1 MIEKIRKTMK
11 EIRNLAG
18 VKISKLHIPKH
29 FKMSIRIPKL
39 HILKRFKMSMRIPK
53 LRISKYFKWSFDIS
67 IRHKILLV
75 VIMSVLIPMVF
86 SIYISERIVSQKIE
100 DEWNTR
106 LLNSLN
112 SAKYYFEDYQ
122 QKAKD
127 SATILSSF
135 SELRTYTIESNNL
148 KASQFL
154 VQLTS
159 ELGLDFVLIADQNKK
174 LIARTDQP
182 SKYGDD
188 LSNDFMVKS
197 GLAGLKAVSIET
209 MDKAIYI
216 QSAAPIKSD
225 ISATGVTTIGT
236 VVTQYNI
243 DKRFL
248 EYVKKLNGLET
259 TLYIKDNI
267 ISTLLDEKDSK
278 YKDIKASLKVDGD
291 IESKL
296 LKGKET
302 QFETKR
308 VNNKPYYIAYSS
320 LRDRKGE
327 VVGLL
332 SVAVAQDS
340 IIKAKADMKLYFG
353 IVIFIGL
360 VVGVVSAVVIS
371 RKVVNPINRL
381 VADTKRIAHGDLT
394 YMSKI
399 ESNDEIGQLS
409 KEFNNMATS
418 LKLLVSQVINTVDH
432 TSASSVQLTKYIDE
446 VEVIAKK
453 IEVSSEQIKIGSQSQ
468 STYLKETKKDLGIV
482 LNSALDISKQTNEMA
497 NYTNKA
503 KQFVEKEALALK
515 ELDGN
520 MLHTKETILNM
531 SGRIELFKGNLKQ
544 IKGAIEIITSI
555 ADKTKLLALNA
566 AIEAARAGDSGR
578 GFGVVAA
585 EIRKLSD
592 ESNSSVKDIS
602 QVIKSLFIEMNATAE
617 VAEKSVVQFEASSNI
632 VSEIENSFSQIVQA
646 INRINNM
653 IEDISKKSQLQS
665 SNTENINS
673 FMNDISSIVM
683 DSFTESQ
690 LLHQGSQDQ
699 TQNLIK
705 VSEELVGLLADIEKV
720 HSTVKQFHI

>member
-1 MIEKIRKTMK
+1 MP
-11 EIRNLAG
+11 
-18 VKISKLHIPKH
+18 KLHIPK
-29 FKMSIRIPKL
+29 
-39 HILKRFKMSMRIPK
+39 
-53 LRISKYFKWSFDIS
+53 YFKWYFNIS

-112 SAKYYFEDYQ
+112 SGRYYFEDYQ

-135 SELRTYTIESNNL
+135 SELRKYTMESNNL
-148 KASQFL
+148 SASQFL

-159 ELGLDFVLIADQNKK
+159 ELGLDFVMIADQNKK
-174 LIARTDQP
+174 LVARTDQP

-188 LSNDFMVKS
+188 LSNNFNVKS
-197 GLAGLKAVSIET
+197 GLAGQKAVTIEAT
-209 MDKAIYI
+209 DKAIYI

-225 ISATGVTTIGT
+225 ILATGVTTVGT

-259 TLYIKDNI
+259 TLYIKGNI
-267 ISTLLDEKDSK
+267 ISTLLDEKGSE
-278 YKDIKASLKVDGD
+278 YTSIKDSLKMNDD
-291 IESKL
+291 IERKL
-296 LKGKET
+296 LKGKEI
-302 QFETKR
+302 QFETKH
-308 VNNKPYYIAYSS
+308 VNNKSYYMAYSS

-353 IVIFIGL
+353 IILFIGL
-360 VVGVVSAVVIS
+360 LVGIISAVFIS
-371 RKVVNPINRL
+371 KGVVNPINRL
-381 VADTKRIAHGDLT
+381 VTDTKRIAHGELT
-394 YMSKI
+394 YMSKV

-418 LKLLVSQVINTVDH
+418 LKVLVSQVLSTVDN
-432 TSASSVQLTKYIDE
+432 TSSSSAELTKYIDE
-446 VEVIAKK
+446 VKTIAER
-453 IEVSSEQIKIGSQSQ
+453 IEKSSEQIKIGSQNQ
-468 STYLKETKKDLGIV
+468 STYLKETREDLEIV
-482 LNSALDISKQTNEMA
+482 LDSALDISKQANEMED
-497 NYTNKA
+497 YTKKA

-515 ELDGN
+515 KLDGN
-520 MLHTKETILNM
+520 MFNTKDTILNM
-531 SGRIELFKGNLKQ
+531 SGKIDNFKGNLKQ

-566 AIEAARAGDSGR
+566 TIEAARAGDLGR

-592 ESNSSVKDIS
+592 ESNSSVRDIS
-602 QVIKSLFIEMNATAE
+602 EVIKSLFVEMNATAD
-617 VAEKSVVQFEASSNI
+617 VVEKSVVQFESSSNI
-632 VSEIENSFSQIVQA
+632 VSEIENSFGQIVQA

-653 IEDISKKSQLQS
+653 IEDISKKSQLQA
-665 SNTENINS
+665 SNTDAINN
-673 FMNDISSIVM
+673 FINDISGIAR

-690 LLHQGSQDQ
+690 LLHLGSQNQ
-699 TQNLIK
+699 TLNLVK
-705 VSEELVGLLADIEKV
+705 VSKELAGLLGDIEKV
-720 HSTVKQFHI
+720 HSTVKQFRI